1 MTSLFS
7 SPLLRP
13 AAPVLALALSL
24 SACDEPPE
32 PVEDVRPVHV
42 VEVELGGG
50 GTQTT
55 YTGDVRARYETALGF
70 RVAGKIVERKVEVGS
85 RVARGEVLARLDRS
99 DFQLNIEA
107 AKSQL
112 AAARSDFAQAQDDL
126 KRYRDL
132 HEQKFISAAEFDRRQ
147 TAYDVAKARLEQAQA
162 ELGVTRNQSAYTA
175 LRADHEGVVTAI
187 AAEVGQVV
195 SAGQTVM
202 RVARPEEMEVVI
214 AVPESRLD
222 ELRSARRVAIT
233 LWAEPDAK
241 FAGRIREI
249 SPSADPVTRTYSV
262 KVTLLDPTPRVQLGM
277 TANVLLGTSG
287 TEPVIRLPLTA
298 LFQQGDKPAVW
309 LVDAGTGQVTLTPV
323 EVARYTQDAVEIAGG
338 LKTGDV
344 VVRAGVH
351 KLHAGQQV
359 RVLAEAGR

>member
-1 MTSLFS
+1 MTSFS
-7 SPLLRP
+7 SLLLRRTMP
-13 AAPVLALALSL
+13 ALAVALCL
-24 SACDEPPE
+24 SACSKEPQPIE
-32 PVEDVRPVHV
+32 EVRPVHV
-42 VEVELGGG
+42 VKVELGGG

-70 RVAGKIVERKVEVGS
+70 RVAGKVVERRVEVGS
-85 RVARGEVLARLDRS
+85 RVARGEVLARLDPS
-99 DFQLNIEA
+99 DYQLNIEA

-112 AAARSDFAQAQDDL
+112 AAASSDFAQAEDDL

-132 HEQKFISAAEFDRRQ
+132 YEQKFVSAAEFDRRQ

-162 ELGVTRNQSAYTA
+162 QLGVTRNQSAYTT
-175 LRADHEGVVTAI
+175 LRADHAGIVTAI

-222 ELRSARRVAIT
+222 ELRAARQAAIT
-233 LWAEPDAK
+233 LWAEPGAR

-277 TANVLLGTSG
+277 TANALLGTG
-287 TEPVIRLPLTA
+287 QGEPVIRLPLTA

-309 LVDAGTGQVTLTPV
+309 LVDPKTGRVTLTPV
-323 EVARYTQDAVEIAGG
+323 EVARYTQDAVEIASG
-338 LKTGDV
+338 LAEGDL

-359 RVLAEAGR
+359 RVLAEVGR

>member
-1 MTSLFS
+1 MTSMFS
-7 SPLLRP
+7 SLLRRTMP
-13 AAPVLALALSL
+13 ALAVALCL
-24 SACDEPPE
+24 WACSKEPQPIE
-32 PVEDVRPVHV
+32 EVRPVHV
-42 VEVELGGG
+42 VKVELGGG
-50 GTQTT
+50 GTQMT

-85 RVARGEVLARLDRS
+85 RVARGALLARLDPS
-99 DFQLNIEA
+99 DYQLNIEA

-112 AAARSDFAQAQDDL
+112 EAARSDFAQAQDDL

-132 HEQKFISAAEFDRRQ
+132 YEQKFISAAEFDRRQ
-147 TAYDVAKARLEQAQA
+147 TAYNVAKARLEQAQA
-162 ELGVTRNQSAYTA
+162 ELGVTRNQSAYTS
-175 LRADHEGVVTAI
+175 LRADHEGIVTAI

-202 RVARPEEMEVVI
+202 RVARPQEMEVVI

-222 ELRSARRVAIT
+222 ESRAAGHVVIT

-241 FAGRIREI
+241 FMGRVREI

-277 TANVLLGTSG
+277 TANVLLGAG
-287 TEPVIRLPLTA
+287 EAEPVIRLPLTA
-298 LFQQGDKPAVW
+298 LFQQGEKPAVW
-309 LVDAGTGQVTLTPV
+309 LVDPKTGKVALTPV
-323 EVARYTQDAVEIAGG
+323 QVARYTQDAVEIAGG
-338 LKTGDV
+338 LKAGDV

-351 KLHAGQQV
+351 KLYAGQQV
-359 RVLAEAGR
+359 RVMAEAGQ